1 MGNEADYIKMD
12 RPMSCRNP
20 WSSKCFNDPVW
31 GLFICAENIL
41 CVFLVD
47 IILLAFFIADS
58 SFSIFRCRQT
68 QKSLAFPQPL
78 YKGSCGVK
86 GGQPKL
92 DSRFVLD
99 VNVSDGTVMP
109 SSTPFTKIWR
119 MRNSGSVAW
128 PQGVRLVWIGGD
140 QFFSAD
146 SVEIEVGIF
155 SLLLFSICLGINN
168 SSDLLSFCGFINLS
182 RFQSM
187 ACLLMV
193 NLILQ
198 LIL

>member
-1 MGNEADYIKMD
+1 MILYGDFLSVLMFKI
-12 RPMSCRNP
+12 
-20 WSSKCFNDPVW
+20 F
-31 GLFICAENIL
+31 L

-47 IILLAFFIADS
+47 IILLALFIADS
-58 SFSIFRCRQT
+58 SFSIFCCRQA
-68 QKSLAFPQPL
+68 QKSWAFPQPL

-86 GGQPKL
+86 GAQPKL

-99 VNVSDGTVMP
+99 VNVSDGTLMP

-155 SLLLFSICLGINN
+155 SLLLFSICLG
-168 SSDLLSFCGFINLS
+168 LKLFF
-182 RFQSM
+182 
-187 ACLLMV
+187 
-193 NLILQ
+193 
-198 LIL
+198 

>member
-1 MGNEADYIKMD
+1 MGNEADYIMMD

-155 SLLLFSICLGINN
+155 SLLLFSICLSLNY

>member
-1 MGNEADYIKMD
+1 MD

-119 MRNSGSVAW
+119 MPNSGSVAW

>member
-1 MGNEADYIKMD
+1 
-12 RPMSCRNP
+12 MSCRNP

>member
-1 MGNEADYIKMD
+1 VLMFKM
-12 RPMSCRNP
+12 
-20 WSSKCFNDPVW
+20 F
-31 GLFICAENIL
+31 L
-41 CVFLVD
+41 CVFSVD
-47 IILLAFFIADS
+47 KILLAFFIADS

-86 GGQPKL
+86 GAQPKL

-155 SLLLFSICLGINN
+155 SLLLFSICLGIFSLLLFSICLGLNN
-168 SSDLLSFCGFINLS
+168 YSDLLSFCGFINLS
-182 RFQSM
+182 RFQSV